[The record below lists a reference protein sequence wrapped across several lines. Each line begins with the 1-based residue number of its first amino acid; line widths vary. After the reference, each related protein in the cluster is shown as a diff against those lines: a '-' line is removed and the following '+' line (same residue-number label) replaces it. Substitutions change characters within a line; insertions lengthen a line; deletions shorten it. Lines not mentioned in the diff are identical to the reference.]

1 MIDWNA
7 DSPPWQRVADAGF
20 GQAMEDCGF
29 RKVGRTMWRRDGDRI
44 VWRVALTKGYADE
57 PGSFRASYGG
67 FVKEIDELVKLY
79 NPKRSM
85 ERMEGTSVPYHLG
98 GTLVDD
104 LIEEVSQKDLVSWRR
119 KWEAEQNSRSGWK
132 GFWKDLIDPIPPSP
146 DVDFSEVPFLEKVG
160 MSSHQWAFVIRE
172 EHQVREVTE
181 LLLGNFHKDALPWM
195 QERLDFDMAYPRRWG
210 PSDYNRNGSAYRDP
224 EYFAAAKL
232 AGDQDW
238 IEEMAEKAFSLARTN
253 LAEVWQYCKD
263 QRYFNEPQVK
273 SGEVTRET
281 IAQNVLHG
289 RLVPAVTVKAIAE
302 AMSLDVPDIE
312 IDESELTRPL
322 NPQRY

>member
-132 GFWKDLIDPIPPSP
+132 GFWKDLIDPIPPKP

-181 LLLGNFHKDALPWM
+181 LLLGNFHKGALPWM

-210 PSDYNRNGSAYRDP
+210 PSDYNRNSNAYLWP
-224 EYFAAAKL
+224 EYYAAAKL

-238 IEEMAEKAFSLARTN
+238 IEELARKAFAEAPRSLE
-253 LAEVWQYCKD
+253 EVWQDCIDAGDFK
-263 QRYFNEPQVK
+263 RPQIK
-273 SGEVTRET
+273 SGEVSCET
-281 IAQNVLHG
+281 FAQNTLRS
-289 RLVPAVTVKAIAE
+289 RLRPAVTVKAIAV
-302 AMSLDVPDIE
+302 AMSLNVPEFE
-312 IDESELTRPL
+312 IDMSELERPL
-322 NPQRY
+322 GPMR